1 MQSPLPWLV
10 DSTGTVQ
17 HTVQYITGN
26 EMVKTPRPTILD
38 RL

>member
-17 HTVQYITGN
+17 YTVQYITDDNFFFGC
-26 EMVKTPRPTILD
+26 K
-38 RL
+38 